1 MNQSTA
7 EKKWLDG
14 QGGAEDHGRRELA
27 GGAGTEAETTQALM
41 TYAGEPARK
50 RGPRPWSHLVIV
62 DDK

>member
-27 GGAGTEAETTQALM
+27 GGAGTEEAETPQALM
-41 TYAGEPARK
+41 KCVLLKRLRVEPREREERHA
-50 RGPRPWSHLVIV
+50 
-62 DDK
+62 